1 VIVFGRRRK
10 PPANVRPALERN
22 ERVLAWARTA
32 DEPAGAVVVTNLGL
46 WLPGR
51 DGRLGWHQIH
61 KATWAGSRLTVV
73 PSRPV
78 GDGVGDEGS
87 AYTVMA
93 DDAAVTVG
101 LADPDDVPATVR
113 DRVTKSVAYTAHHP
127 LPAGGI
133 RVVARRI
140 AGINGVAWH
149 VRYDDGTDPADPT
162 VVAVTAELVGE
173 AAAPMRP
180 E

>member
-1 VIVFGRRRK
+1 MIVFGRRK
-10 PPANVRPALERN
+10 PPAKLRPRLDRG

-32 DEPAGAVVVTNLGL
+32 GDPNQVIVVTTLGL

-51 DGRLGWHQIH
+51 SRLGWHQIH

-73 PSRPV
+73 PSV
-78 GDGVGDEGS
+78 EVSSASNGV

-93 DDAAVTVG
+93 DDTPIVVDLT
-101 LADPDDVPATVR
+101 DPGEVPAEVR
-113 DRVTKSVAYTAHHP
+113 KRVTRSVAFTAHHP
-127 LPAGGI
+127 LETGGV
-133 RVVARRI
+133 RVVARRM
-140 AGINGVAWH
+140 AGVDGVAWH
-149 VRYDDGTDPADPT
+149 VRYDDGTDPADPH
-162 VVAVTAELVGE
+162 VEQATAELVAD